1 MNNSYDR
8 IYFILVSLFPLSIVI
23 GPSISLIN
31 TILIILLYLLFFFKD
46 AHYKFLYKDISIKLL
61 FILFIYLIINS
72 LISLDYQIGLTRN
85 LGFLRLVFFFI
96 AINYFFY
103 ISSKNINIFNM
114 WTLFFLIF
122 VIDVYVERFSGTN
135 IFGWGAEEIN
145 NIKQPNGLRVV
156 SFFKDE
162 PIAGAYLNSFILLIS
177 GYLISIFKNNKK
189 LYLPLFILLC
199 VFLFSIILT
208 GERSNSIRVIFSI
221 ILFLSIL
228 DLLKLRVKLIIFLLL
243 IGSIFIIVLNSDYLK
258 NRYYGQLYKEAFVKK
273 DSKFFEENTYIKL
286 YKSGFNVFK
295 NYPILG
301 VGNKNYRVETCS
313 KQSLIYDYY
322 CTTHPHQIYLEFLSE
337 HGLVGT
343 AILLSIFFILI
354 FKNLKIMI
362 LSQNYIQLGSFLY
375 LLSVFIPLIPSGSFF
390 TDFNITLFFI
400 NFSLMYAVS
409 KNTNIFKKVKLEKL
423 N

>member
-1 MNNSYDR
+1 MNKSYDR

-31 TILIILLYLLFFFKD
+31 TTLIILLYLLFFFKD

-103 ISSKNINIFNM
+103 ISSKNINIFKI

-189 LYLPLFILLC
+189 LYLPLFIFLC

-228 DLLKLRVKLIIFLLL
+228 DLLKLRVKIIIFLLL

-273 DSKFFEENTYIKL
+273 DSKFFFRRK
-286 YKSGFNVFK
+286 
-295 NYPILG
+295 
-301 VGNKNYRVETCS
+301 
-313 KQSLIYDYY
+313 
-322 CTTHPHQIYLEFLSE
+322 YL
-337 HGLVGT
+337 H
-343 AILLSIFFILI
+343 
-354 FKNLKIMI
+354 
-362 LSQNYIQLGSFLY
+362 
-375 LLSVFIPLIPSGSFF
+375 
-390 TDFNITLFFI
+390 
-400 NFSLMYAVS
+400 
-409 KNTNIFKKVKLEKL
+409 
-423 N
+423 